1 MAILSVIILVLIT
14 LLVKHHRRS
23 QSTMTKFLNQMAN
36 NRNSSK
42 MPIEQR
48 RLEIPGDI
56 AAVEMEVQ
64 ERPEMEVQG
73 RSELAA

>member
-1 MAILSVIILVLIT
+1 MMTNFLS
-14 LLVKHHRRS
+14 
-23 QSTMTKFLNQMAN
+23 QMAN

-42 MPIEQR
+42 VSIEQQ

-64 ERPEMEVQG
+64 ERPELV
-73 RSELAA
+73 A